1 MIRNGM
7 EAMLHVEIMGKAWYN
22 DFQWLVYHMD
32 SITLFG
38 LVTLSETGHW
48 E

>member
-1 MIRNGM
+1 
-7 EAMLHVEIMGKAWYN
+7 MLKSCGKVWYN
-22 DFQWLVYHMD
+22 GFQWLEYDMD

-48 E
+48 EYAETSH